1 MDPSLQNYVLCY
13 VRICNIPD
21 SFLLFKALFLSFVS
35 APAELEYLQQEPSGS
50 QRQKY
55 LLFGPLEKICVDSCT
70 RAILLLKYQISAS
83 AIAVDVKL

>member
-21 SFLLFKALFLSFVS
+21 SFLLFKALFLSQS
-35 APAELEYLQQEPSGS
+35 SAELEYLQQEPSGS

-55 LLFGPLEKICVDSCT
+55 LLFGPLEKNMC
-70 RAILLLKYQISAS
+70 
-83 AIAVDVKL
+83 